1 MIQGCW
7 SSQSS
12 RCGRRPL
19 YAGCKQTVL
28 GLRHCRMRIPRRNVQ
43 YVPRCVLFVMTVIPS
58 SGARK
63 GSKAGSQ
70 QAPTTK
76 DSLMPRCRNADL
88 QTIHAS
94 TARIVALASSLLF
107 ASYLLQCRQKLL
119 RRCRWLHSAFK
130 DRLERSILT
139 VHVVDCVLV
148 SADLR
153 SAHVSACE
161 RSTRI

>member
-1 MIQGCW
+1 MRKASLVRGLQANSAGIAALPYANPTPKRAVCATMC
-7 SSQSS
+7 SFCPDCHSIERSTERLQS
-12 RCGRRPL
+12 RFA
-19 YAGCKQTVL
+19 AGPDNKRQL
-28 GLRHCRMRIPRRNVQ
+28 D
-43 YVPRCVLFVMTVIPS
+43 
-58 SGARK
+58 A
-63 GSKAGSQ
+63 
-70 QAPTTK
+70 
-76 DSLMPRCRNADL
+76 RCRNADL

-139 VHVVDCVLV
+139 VHIVDCVLV